1 MWNPPISRLLNN
13 PEIGELTVREIDVSG
28 IHIPRLDID
37 GRVIPHDPE
46 IDGPQHQGPLIDNT
60 GSELPGHPERHV
72 EASRRNNAPVQINGQ
87 RFAIRLEPE
96 TDGAQNRN
104 DAAPDNRA
112 GPAQAEPGGLARKWL
127 RFRHFV
133 INELPTWP
141 LDGQFPVYATI
152 TFIYI
157 LLCELIMFM
166 VVILSVGALNIMLQM
181 ESGPRAVSQ
190 QILKDIPF
198 AYLRHMTILFSCS
211 VVVDGFTV
219 FHLGPPE
226 EHGLRL
232 FPMLYLHRQSARL
245 CVPVANRLLDL
256 YTVISVVNCALL
268 GYRLLSAN

>member
-1 MWNPPISRLLNN
+1 M
-13 PEIGELTVREIDVSG
+13 
-28 IHIPRLDID
+28 
-37 GRVIPHDPE
+37 
-46 IDGPQHQGPLIDNT
+46 
-60 GSELPGHPERHV
+60 
-72 EASRRNNAPVQINGQ
+72 
-87 RFAIRLEPE
+87 
-96 TDGAQNRN
+96 
-104 DAAPDNRA
+104 
-112 GPAQAEPGGLARKWL
+112 
-127 RFRHFV
+127 
-133 INELPTWP
+133 
-141 LDGQFPVYATI
+141 YATI

-181 ESGPRAVSQ
+181 GSGPRAVSQ

-219 FHLGPPE
+219 FYLGLPE

-232 FPMLYLHRQSARL
+232 FPMLYLHWQSARL

-268 GYRLLSAN
+268 GYKLLSAN